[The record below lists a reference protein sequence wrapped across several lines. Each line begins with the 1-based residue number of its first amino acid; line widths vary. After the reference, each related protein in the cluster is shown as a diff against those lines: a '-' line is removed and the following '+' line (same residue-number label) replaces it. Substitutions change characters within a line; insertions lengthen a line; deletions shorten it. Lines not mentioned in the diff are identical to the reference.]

1 MARSSFYYHV
11 KIKEKADKYKQ
22 IKIEI
27 NRIYHKHFGRYG
39 YRRITLALNQLGYRI
54 NHKTVYNL
62 MTELGLKSLI
72 RVKKY
77 KSYKGQHGKIAPNAL
92 ARKFKATHMYQK
104 WVTDITEFK
113 VAGKKLYLS
122 PVMDL
127 FNREIISY
135 QLSLTPNFTQVVT
148 MLRKAFRKIPDNA
161 KPLLHSDQGWQYQ
174 MARYQKML
182 QQKNI
187 NQSMSRRGNCL
198 DNAVIE
204 SFFGTLK
211 SELYHLK
218 RYKSVKELEDDIKS
232 YISYYRGK
240 HLLTY

>member
-11 KIKEKADKYKQ
+11 KTKEKADKYKQ
-22 IKIEI
+22 IKVEI
-27 NRIYHKHFGRYG
+27 NRIYHKHFVRYG

-77 KSYKGQHGKIAPNAL
+77 KSYKGQHGKIAPNTL
-92 ARKFKATHMYQK
+92 AKKFKATAMYQK
-104 WVTDITEFK
+104 WVTDITAFK
-113 VAGKKLYLS
+113 VAGKKVYLS
-122 PVMDL
+122 PIMDL

-135 QLSLTPNFTQVVT
+135 QLSLTPNFVQVATV
-148 MLRKAFRKIPDNA
+148 LRKAFKKIPNNA

-187 NQSMSRRGNCL
+187 NSVCL
-198 DNAVIE
+198 E
-204 SFFGTLK
+204 E
-211 SELYHLK
+211 ELF
-218 RYKSVKELEDDIKS
+218 R
-232 YISYYRGK
+232 
-240 HLLTY
+240 